1 MSIIQHEA
9 ETNIKANIDA
19 KKVGGGDLGPK
30 SPLYRCAIRLW
41 PALTP
46 EHQIHRPP
54 FILSTTIKS
63 INCHDKPSVLC
74 IRDAANCLGM

>member
-1 MSIIQHEA
+1 MSIIQHAAEA
-9 ETNIKANIDA
+9 NIKADIDA
-19 KKVGGGDLGPK
+19 KKVGGGDFRPK

-46 EHQIHRPP
+46 EHHIHHPP

-63 INCHDKPSVLC
+63 INCHDEPSVLC
-74 IRDAANCLGM
+74 IRDVANCLGM